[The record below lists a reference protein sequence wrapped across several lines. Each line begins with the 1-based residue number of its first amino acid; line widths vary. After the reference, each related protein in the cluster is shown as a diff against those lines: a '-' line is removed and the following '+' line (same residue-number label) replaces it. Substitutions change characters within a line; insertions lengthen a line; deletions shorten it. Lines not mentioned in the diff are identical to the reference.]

1 MTNCV
6 ARVRADSYHSEYII
20 PGEGLRDYGYNYPF
34 AYSAFMGAM
43 INDPQYER
51 GHYGPWAKVS
61 AAIFYPTPFD
71 DRGLHSAVIKG
82 STNALDHFV
91 PYTRGAAGIA

>member
-1 MTNCV
+1 MHR
-6 ARVRADSYHSEYII
+6 RVCTDSYRSEYVI

-34 AYSAFMGAM
+34 AYSALMGAM

-51 GHYGPWAKVS
+51 GHFGPWEQVT
-61 AAIFYPTPFD
+61 AAILYPTPFD
-71 DRGLHSAVIKG
+71 DRGLHSDVVVKG

-91 PYTRGAAGIA
+91 AYARGAAGIA